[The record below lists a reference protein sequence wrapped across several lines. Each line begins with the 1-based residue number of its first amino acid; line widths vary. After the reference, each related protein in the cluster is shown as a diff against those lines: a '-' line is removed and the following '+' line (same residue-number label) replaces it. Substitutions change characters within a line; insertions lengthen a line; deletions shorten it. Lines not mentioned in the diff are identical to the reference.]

1 MGIVALAVRAQLA
14 RNKKVKL
21 TKNEIKQII
30 KEELNAVMESYDDE
44 RAMADKMLARMRS
57 EPMDDSPSDDDAG
70 FNEEDHDNDIFS
82 AANLF
87 RTHDGYSM
95 DDFIEDISVM
105 TGFKLSR
112 GRAKQVYDWANERIG
127 PLDPQ

>member
-1 MGIVALAVRAQLA
+1 MMKITKEQL
-14 RNKKVKL
+14 
-21 TKNEIKQII
+21 KQII
-30 KEELNAVMESYDDE
+30 KEELTNVMESYDDE
-44 RAMADKMLARMRS
+44 KAMADKMLSRMRA
-57 EPMDDSPSDDDAG
+57 EPMDDSPTEDDAE
-70 FNEEDHDNDIFS
+70 FNEDDHGDDIYS

-95 DDFIEDISVM
+95 DDFIEDISIM
-105 TGFKLSR
+105 TGFNLSR